1 MGVKAKKHLGTVEQ
15 IHSSGM
21 VETDK
26 GYKYPN
32 VSAKIGDVMYE
43 ENHNVYFMDK
53 KEWQDEPKR
62 RTRKSKK
69 QEVEAEEEIKVEGDE
84 NE

>member
-1 MGVKAKKHLGTVEQ
+1 MAKKHLGTVEQ

-62 RTRKSKK
+62 RRRSKK
-69 QEVEAEEEIKVEGDE
+69 EEETEEEIKVKGDE